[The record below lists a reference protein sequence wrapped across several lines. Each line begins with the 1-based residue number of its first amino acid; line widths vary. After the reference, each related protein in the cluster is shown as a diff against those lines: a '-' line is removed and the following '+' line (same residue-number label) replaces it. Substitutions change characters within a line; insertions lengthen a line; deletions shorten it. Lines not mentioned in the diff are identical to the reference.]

1 MKTRSGPSRY
11 FGLSTNVEVYKELEV
26 LHLVILVQ
34 VLNIEVYKKL
44 VVHLVIL
51 VQILNIEVYK
61 ELVVVH
67 LANLVQVLT

>member
-1 MKTRSGPSRY
+1 M
-11 FGLSTNVEVYKELEV
+11 EVYKELEV
-26 LHLVILVQ
+26 VHLVILVQ
-34 VLNIEVYKKL
+34 VLNIKVYKKL

-67 LANLVQVLT
+67 LATLVQVLT